1 MLQALLVFSA
11 LSFLF
16 ILGGFILL
24 LQQQK
29 EIQNIKTMLNEK
41 QNTTNNASG
50 NGTPVKL
57 DMNVLNSLLSASLS
71 KDLNVTSN
79 HKEESKE

>member
-1 MLQALLVFSA
+1 M
-11 LSFLF
+11 
-16 ILGGFILL
+16 
-24 LQQQK
+24 K
-29 EIQNIKTMLNEK
+29 K

-79 HKEESKE
+79 HKEEPNK